1 MGRIIF
7 FWICHTFTRQSCYEV
22 HQIISWSNPT
32 AAAQHAARSRNRA
45 FGDAMR
51 AFGGAGY
58 VNTNSDDSSGGGDDS
73 SGGGAGQEAQVQL
86 MERLYGGNAERLLAV
101 KKLYDPDNL
110 FHHNSNI
117 RDVAS
122 VVGYGGGGYALMHD

>member
-7 FWICHTFTRQSCYEV
+7 LWICHTFTRQSCYEV

-51 AFGGAGY
+51 AFGGGGY
-58 VNTNSDDSSGGGDDS
+58 VNTNSDDS
-73 SGGGAGQEAQVQL
+73 GGGAGHEAQMQL

-117 RDVAS
+117 RDVAD
-122 VVGYGGGGYALMHD
+122 VVGYALMHD

>member
-1 MGRIIF
+1 MHGAHCL
-7 FWICHTFTRQSCYEV
+7 FWICYTFTRQSCYEV

-32 AAAQHAARSRNRA
+32 AAAQHAARSLNRA

-51 AFGGAGY
+51 AFGGGGY
-58 VNTNSDDSSGGGDDS
+58 VNTNSDDSS
-73 SGGGAGQEAQVQL
+73 SGGGAVQEAQMQL

-117 RDVAS
+117 RDVAG
-122 VVGYGGGGYALMHD
+122 VVGYAFMHE

>member
-1 MGRIIF
+1 MVRIVFFGFVTLLPGR
-7 FWICHTFTRQSCYEV
+7 
-22 HQIISWSNPT
+22 
-32 AAAQHAARSRNRA
+32 AATSA

-51 AFGGAGY
+51 AFGGGGY
-58 VNTNSDDSSGGGDDS
+58 VNTNSDDSS
-73 SGGGAGQEAQVQL
+73 SGGAVQEAHMQL

-117 RDVAS
+117 RDVAG
-122 VVGYGGGGYALMHD
+122 VVGYAFMHD

>member
-32 AAAQHAARSRNRA
+32 AAAQHAARSSNRA

-51 AFGGAGY
+51 AFGGGGY
-58 VNTNSDDSSGGGDDS
+58 VNTNSDDSSS
-73 SGGGAGQEAQVQL
+73 GGAGQEAQVQL

-117 RDVAS
+117 RDVAG
-122 VVGYGGGGYALMHD
+122 VVGYALMHD

>member
-7 FWICHTFTRQSCYEV
+7 LWICHTFTRQSCYEV

-51 AFGGAGY
+51 AFGGGGY
-58 VNTNSDDSSGGGDDS
+58 VNTNSDDSSGGG
-73 SGGGAGQEAQVQL
+73 AGEEAQILL

-117 RDVAS
+117 RDVAG
-122 VVGYGGGGYALMHD
+122 VVGYALVHD